1 MENHKK
7 FLLYS
12 NIVIQMGI
20 IIAAGVFFGNY
31 LDKLFQNS
39 TKWWTII
46 LSLASLTIAFYQVF
60 KILKTND

>member
-46 LSLASLTIAFYQVF
+46 LSLASLTIAFYQVL

>member
-12 NIVIQMGI
+12 NIVIQMGT